1 METVTGGNSK
11 NILHEESSPTLSNKK
26 ILNDIGKLSA
36 IDRHHMDNSEDNI
49 DSVSSDDQSFQ
60 SLQ

>member
-11 NILHEESSPTLSNKK
+11 NILQEESSPTLSNKK

-36 IDRHHMDNSEDNI
+36 NDRHHMDNSEDNI